1 MAPRKISER
10 NMQRN
15 RIQRNGIEF
24 GLSGFRTFASRTILN
39 DLSQKSE
46 GFWSQ
51 FRRISRDSLFN
62 YTVKT
67 YRELLE
73 GSEKNPQTEY
83 TAKSY
88 RVWFNGFSDFCWKR
102 HSERLLTKSVEFWI
116 TVLEDFSGPAFQLYS
131 KNAQRTSRGLRE
143 KSPPGIYSE
152 IV

>member
-10 NMQRN
+10 NIQRN
-15 RIQRNGIEF
+15 RIEF
-24 GLSGFRTFASRTILN
+24 GSPGFRTFAGKTILS

-51 FRRISRDSLFN
+51 FRRISRDPLFN

-73 GSEKNPQTEY
+73 GSEKNLQTEY
-83 TAKSY
+83 TVKSY
-88 RVWFNGFSDFCWKR
+88 RVWFNGFSNFCWKS
-102 HSERLLTKSVEFWI
+102 HSERLLTKICRVLI
-116 TVLEDFSGPAFQLYS
+116 TVLEDFSGRAFQLYS
-131 KNAQRTSRGLRE
+131 KNAQRTFRELRE